1 MPTLCSGKCLQWRGR
16 QRHVGAGVTAD
27 AVLWYVIINAVC
39 VVGLIKVMVVSCCA
53 HTDFLLSTAVHTGSD
68 GGRYAVCEGGMSN
81 LLFYSWSLNCHNW
94 LLIDDRIDGRP
105 SCMDFKWILNICI
118 SAVSMWYSYI
128 SIDIDR
134 YFTKYLDIDRYRYT
148 RHCSQ
153 TEWCKDPV
161 QHLPIPLPAI
171 NRLQK
176 VFTFVLNVVFH

>member
-1 MPTLCSGKCLQWRGR
+1 MTQL
-16 QRHVGAGVTAD
+16 VT
-27 AVLWYVIINAVC
+27 
-39 VVGLIKVMVVSCCA
+39 
-53 HTDFLLSTAVHTGSD
+53 
-68 GGRYAVCEGGMSN
+68 
-81 LLFYSWSLNCHNW
+81 LLF
-94 LLIDDRIDGRP
+94 DVT
-105 SCMDFKWILNICI
+105 

-153 TEWCKDPV
+153 TEWCKDPA
-161 QHLPIPLPAI
+161 QRLPIPLPAI